1 MEKLILNETPVR
13 TSVNF
18 GINDIVLK
26 DFEMPNLPAKFE
38 NISIKKEN
46 AQVNQNA
53 IINNS
58 KLTYGV
64 GLEEQIEKQSNQ
76 SIQIKFENSKKE
88 TVEIE
93 YGFNETNNCLIDN
106 IEILAKENS
115 KGTVILKYKSEKNE
129 KSYHNGICRIK
140 LEKNSNINVI
150 IVNLLGSEADNFLSI
165 ESSLSESAKLGF
177 IMVDLGGNRRIT
189 NYYSNLEGKM
199 SENTIDSI
207 YLGEKEQLI
216 DINYIAHLRG
226 EKTNVNI
233 EVQGALKDKAQK
245 HFKGTIDFKTGAKKA
260 KGNENEFCMLLSEN
274 AKSKA
279 LPMLLCTEED
289 VEGNHS
295 SASGRINKNELFYL
309 MSRGFSEKEAMKLL
323 VKAKLTPIIEKI
335 EKQELKQEILSQID
349 KI

>member
-26 DFEMPNLPAKFE
+26 DFEMPNLSAKFE
-38 NISIKKEN
+38 NISIKKET

-64 GLEEQIEKQSNQ
+64 GLEEQIEKQANQ
-76 SIQIKFENSKKE
+76 SIQIKFENSEKE

-177 IMVDLGGNRRIT
+177 IMVDLGGNRRII

-226 EKTNVNI
+226 
-233 EVQGALKDKAQK
+233 
-245 HFKGTIDFKTGAKKA
+245 
-260 KGNENEFCMLLSEN
+260 
-274 AKSKA
+274 
-279 LPMLLCTEED
+279 
-289 VEGNHS
+289 
-295 SASGRINKNELFYL
+295 
-309 MSRGFSEKEAMKLL
+309 
-323 VKAKLTPIIEKI
+323 
-335 EKQELKQEILSQID
+335 
-349 KI
+349 